1 MRKERN
7 TKLKVV
13 IIDDFRIIVERLA
26 ARLSSIPGVSFVGD
40 ADHPEMAWDLIQ
52 RTAPDV
58 VIMDIH
64 LRMSQPKNGV
74 AFIAQI
80 KREWPQ
86 IKVIVFTNYADTRYR
101 HLCDMN
107 GADVFCDKA
116 SDSEA
121 LAETLTAMARCTIT
135 TESR

>member
-1 MRKERN
+1 MQKERN

-13 IIDDFRIIVERLA
+13 IIDDFRIIVERLTV
-26 ARLSSIPGVSFVGD
+26 RLSSIPGVSFVGD
-40 ADHPEMAWDLIQ
+40 ADQPEKAWELIQ
-52 RTAPDV
+52 RTVPDV

-64 LRMSQPKNGV
+64 LRMSQPKSGV

-101 HLCDMN
+101 HLCAMN
-107 GADVFCDKA
+107 GVDVFCDKA

-121 LAETLTAMARCTIT
+121 LAETLSMMARLQDKH
-135 TESR
+135 

>member
-13 IIDDFRIIVERLA
+13 ILDDFRIIVERLTL
-26 ARLSSIPGVSFVGD
+26 RISSIPGVSFVGD
-40 ADHPEMAWDLIQ
+40 ADQPEKAWDLIR

-74 AFIAQI
+74 AFIAEI
-80 KREWPQ
+80 KREWPH
-86 IKVIVFTNYADTRYR
+86 IKVIVFSNYADMRYR
-101 HLCDMN
+101 HLCAMN
-107 GADVFCDKA
+107 GVDVFCDKA

-121 LAETLTAMARCTIT
+121 LADALGMMATAHNRL
-135 TESR
+135 S